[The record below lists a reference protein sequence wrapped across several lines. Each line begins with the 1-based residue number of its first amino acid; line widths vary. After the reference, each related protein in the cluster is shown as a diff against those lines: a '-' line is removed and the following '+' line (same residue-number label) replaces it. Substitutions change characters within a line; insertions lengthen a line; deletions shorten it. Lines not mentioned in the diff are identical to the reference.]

1 MQFQLLTLA
10 GTLYEDDAVEVVV
23 RTATGEIGIL
33 PNHEALT
40 SIVLPG
46 PVTVKST
53 SGESDTFVTFGGLI
67 EIDGEMCRLLADE
80 AEHSDDLIVH
90 EIEEALAKAEALRVG
105 AKDKHELAHALN
117 LVDRHTVRLNVAR
130 IKRRHRTREQ

>member
-10 GTLYEDDAVEVVV
+10 GTLYEDDAAEVVV
-23 RTATGEIGIL
+23 LTATGEIGVL

-53 SGESDTFVTFGGLI
+53 SGESDTFVTFGGLL
-67 EIDGEMCRLLADE
+67 EIDGTTCRLLADE
-80 AEHSDDLIVH
+80 AEHSDDLIER
-90 EIEEALAKAEALRVG
+90 EIEDALVKAKAMQEG

-117 LVDRHTVRLNVAR
+117 LIDRHTVRLNVAR